1 LPAPA
6 STSALGPRRIPVQQR
21 ARDSVERIL
30 DEAATLLD
38 EVGVDG
44 FNTNLLAERAGV
56 RVRTVYRYFPNKL
69 AVVVALAERNANWE
83 SELVEASLLAEL
95 DHGDWKGAIEHVT
108 DRYVSAVLARP
119 GFLAVRRAT
128 RALPELRD
136 VDDRAGEQL
145 ARQFSQLLRAGGVD
159 LPAQRTTAI
168 GRAAIEAAIAV
179 LDLAY
184 ASPPRQRRA
193 LIDELKRMQIAYLAT
208 YLDR

>member
-1 LPAPA
+1 MSTPTQTPA
-6 STSALGPRRIPVQQR
+6 TGLRCIPVQQR
-21 ARDSVERIL
+21 ALDSVERIL
-30 DEAATLLD
+30 DEAAALLD

-69 AVVVALAERNANWE
+69 AVVVALAERNASWE
-83 SELVEASLLAEL
+83 SDLVETSLLAEL
-95 DHGDWKGAIEHVT
+95 DQGDWQGAIERT
-108 DRYVSAVLARP
+108 MDRYVGEVLARS
-119 GFLAVRRAT
+119 GVLAVRRAT
-128 RALPELRD
+128 RAVPELRD
-136 VDDRAGEQL
+136 VDDRAGERL
-145 ARQFSQLLRAGGVD
+145 ALEFSKLLRAGGVD
-159 LPAQRTTAI
+159 LPAHRRIAI

-184 ASPPRQRRA
+184 EAPPRQQRG